1 MEGTAAINLA
11 DRIREMDRRQLSDL
25 LASLRCEFELDFT
38 PEFLGTI
45 SIERLKHIV
54 LAACMHARSM
64 SMAS

>member
-1 MEGTAAINLA
+1 
-11 DRIREMDRRQLSDL
+11 MDRRQLSDL

-45 SIERLKHIV
+45 SIERLQHIV
-54 LAACMHARSM
+54 LAACMHARSV